1 MKEIIGFK
9 YGRQRIS
16 DFSVMRDIYIL
27 GIETSCDETGI
38 GIVKNG
44 RTVLSNVISSSSEIQ
59 KEFGGVVPEVAARKQ
74 LEFIIPTLDKA
85 FKDAGISKEMIDGIT
100 VSNGPGLEGSL
111 LVGLI
116 AAKTLSLLLDKP
128 LIGVNHLEG
137 HIFSVFSDFPDI
149 NPPFL
154 SLLVSGGHTSL
165 VMVNDYGEYEVL
177 GDTLDDAAGE
187 AFDKVAKLL
196 GLGYPGGPIID
207 RIAKRGDPNKFNF
220 PRANTGKDSLD
231 FSFSGLKTS
240 IRFFWEKN
248 KDKKDVRIEDIVA
261 SFQEA
266 VVDTILVRVKRAVEK
281 TRQDKLVLG
290 GGVSANS
297 RLREKLVELSKD
309 LGFKLYL
316 PKLRMCTDNGAM
328 IAIIG
333 YYYYIKGKFSSLDL
347 DVDSSLD
354 L

>member
-1 MKEIIGFK
+1 MELKRFEVLKLEKDKDII
-9 YGRQRIS
+9 
-16 DFSVMRDIYIL
+16 IL
-27 GIETSCDETGI
+27 GIESSCDETGI

-44 RTVLSNVISSSSEIQ
+44 RDVLSNIISSSSDIQ

-74 LEFIIPTLDKA
+74 LEFLLPTLNMSLKEAKIDLNDV
-85 FKDAGISKEMIDGIT
+85 DAIS
-100 VSNGPGLEGSL
+100 VSYGPGLEGSL

-116 AAKTLSLLLDKP
+116 SAKTLSFLLNIP

-137 HIFSVFSDFPDI
+137 HIFSAFPEYSELV
-149 NPPFL
+149 PPFL

-165 VMVNDYGEYEVL
+165 INVYDYGEYEIL

-207 RIAKRGDPNKFNF
+207 KVSKKGDPKAILF
-220 PRANTGKDSLD
+220 PRADTGRDSLD
-231 FSFSGLKTS
+231 FSFSGLKTAVK
-240 IRFFWEKN
+240 FFLDKSKN
-248 KDKKDVRIEDIVA
+248 KFSIEDIAA

-266 VVDTILVRVKRAVEK
+266 VVDAILIRVRRAIKK
-281 TRQDKLVLG
+281 TGQKKLVLG

-297 RLREKLVELSKD
+297 RLREKLINLSRELD
-309 LGFKLYL
+309 FKLYL
-316 PKLRMCTDNGAM
+316 PSLKMCTDNGAM
-328 IAIIG
+328 IGIIG
-333 YYYYIKGKFSSLDL
+333 YYYYKKEKFSSLLL
-347 DVDSSLD
+347 DVNSSLS